1 MKNITPTRYTKL
13 LNSRFGKSASGLL
26 AHCRRNPADI
36 LLVLVLGLTM
46 DIENG
51 IDALEEAA

>member
-1 MKNITPTRYTKL
+1 MSQAIAKQL
-13 LNSRFGKSASGLL
+13 SFGKAASGLL

-36 LLVLVLGLTM
+36 LLVLVLGPTM

-51 IDALEEAA
+51 IDTLEEAV